1 MIQAQDIERLQR
13 AAERALSHAY
23 APYSRFAVGAS
34 VMTVAGDIFAGC
46 NVENAAF
53 PAGLCAEAAAIA
65 AMVTA
70 VGASPI
76 RAVFVAVAAPE
87 RAWPCGSCRQRLQE
101 FSEEGAV
108 VYAAGAGGAWMSAP
122 FAELLP
128 LSFGAKN
135 FTALG

>member
-1 MIQAQDIERLQR
+1 MVEAQDIERLQR
-13 AAERALSHAY
+13 AAERAMAHAY

-34 VMTVAGDIFAGC
+34 VMTATGEMFAGC

-70 VGASPI
+70 IGASPI
-76 RAVFVAVAAPE
+76 RAAFVVVAGPE

-101 FSEEGAV
+101 FADSDMV
-108 VYAAGAGGAWMSAP
+108 VYAASMAGAWISMP
-122 FAELLP
+122 FVELLP
-128 LSFGAKN
+128 FSFGAGYL
-135 FTALG
+135 AGHE